1 MQATHRALININPIL
16 TQAAR
21 TTHISPYLQS
31 GVLISIGKI
40 CDDGF
45 IGNFTATHLNV
56 VKDGLTVLEGN
67 RSNTSGMWKVYL
79 TSNPKSSRSPQ
90 DPRLLVTFK
99 LFILSNTSGMWK
111 VYLTSNPKYQPSKQQ
126 PSALNALEIIIN
138 PDLAKWYHT
147 DLFIPVKKILLQS
160 VKNVHFTT
168 WTNLSVEL
176 KRNLPPSMATA
187 KGHMK

>member
-1 MQATHRALININPIL
+1 MQAIHRALINLNPIL
-16 TQAAR
+16 TQAAC

-31 GVLISIGKI
+31 WVIVSTGKI

-79 TSNPKSSRSPQ
+79 TSNPK
-90 DPRLLVTFK
+90 
-99 LFILSNTSGMWK
+99 
-111 VYLTSNPKYQPSKQQ
+111 YQPSNQQ

-138 PDLAKWYHT
+138 PDLDKWYHT

-168 WTNLSVEL
+168 WTDQSVEL
-176 KRNLPPSMATA
+176 RRNLPPSMATA
-187 KGHMK
+187 KVHMK